1 MFDQDTKIKRTGDLK
16 NDLETYIYDM
26 MGKIDSG
33 GELSK
38 YISREKKEEFDQV
51 LQEKDE
57 WLNSEGYDSNFEK
70 YEQHLNDL
78 KAYGDPL
85 KKRDEELKKKTCF
98 NQYLN
103 KYNKWV

>member
-1 MFDQDTKIKRTGDLK
+1 MIWWERLTVVVNYQ
-16 NDLETYIYDM
+16 NIYQE
-26 MGKIDSG
+26 K
-33 GELSK
+33 
-38 YISREKKEEFDQV
+38 KKEEFDQV